1 MREGPEPTRR
11 FKAAGAAAAALA
23 VVAAAVAVLY
33 GKAPAPGKA
42 EGDCPAASAAT
53 RARLAPLA
61 AGELA
66 ALALD
71 AAPRPAPSIA
81 FLAPDGRKL
90 TLADFRGRALLLNLW
105 ATWCAPCRAET
116 PALDRLQA
124 QAGDKDF
131 EVVAVDVDTTRPER
145 RDAFLDGLGVKA
157 LTRYADP
164 SGDALEALRAAGKA
178 LGLPTTL
185 LIDQA
190 GCELGVVAG
199 AVKWDSPEAL
209 KLVAA
214 LKGG

>member
-1 MREGPEPTRR
+1 MRENPEARRR

-23 VVAAAVAVLY
+23 ALAVVAVLY

-42 EGDCPAASAAT
+42 EGDCPAASAAA

-61 AGELA
+61 EGELA
-66 ALALD
+66 ALAVN
-71 AAPRPAPSIA
+71 AAPRPAASIA

-124 QAGDKDF
+124 KAGGNDF
-131 EVVAVDVDTTRPER
+131 EVVAVDVDTTRLER

-164 SGDALEALRAAGKA
+164 SGDALDAMRAAGKA

-185 LIDQA
+185 LIDAA
-190 GCELGVVAG
+190 GCELGAVAG
-199 AVKWDSPEAL
+199 AVKWDSPDAL
-209 KLVAA
+209 KLVEA